1 VAEHRALSADPLVLA
16 VESATS
22 RASVAVLRGEA
33 VLAERV
39 GEPGRHH
46 SETLLPAV
54 DAVLARAG
62 VSLDDVAA
70 CAISIGPGS
79 FTSLRVGL
87 ATVKGLCFGT
97 DRLAVAVPTLEALAL
112 AGLRAGVAAGG
123 EVLVPMLDAQRG
135 EVYAAAYR
143 AGGGDDVRLDARL
156 APGVLTAADLAA
168 ALGEGG
174 VLVGEGAGVVA
185 ADLLRIAPGR
195 FDVRSGAGVVPD
207 AVAVGLLGVAALRA
221 GQGVDPASIVPR
233 YVRRAEAEV
242 ARTAERF
249 E

>member
-1 VAEHRALSADPLVLA
+1 VLA
-16 VESATS
+16 VESATA
-22 RASVAVLRGEA
+22 RASAAVLRGEA
-33 VLAERV
+33 VLAHRV

-46 SETLLPAV
+46 SETLLPTV
-54 DAVLARAG
+54 DAVLALAG

-112 AGLRAGVAAGG
+112 AGRRAGVATGG

-143 AGGGDDVRLDARL
+143 AGGAEDVRLEAL
-156 APGVLTAADLAA
+156 LEPGVLTAADLATV
-168 ALGEGG
+168 LDEGG
-174 VLVGEGAGVVA
+174 CHLVGEGARVVG

-195 FDVRSGAGVVPD
+195 FDVGSGADVAPD
-207 AVAVGLLGVAALRA
+207 AIAVGLLGVAALRA
-221 GQGVDPASIVPR
+221 GQGADPASIVPR

>member
-1 VAEHRALSADPLVLA
+1 MLA
-16 VESATS
+16 VESATA
-22 RASVAVLRGEA
+22 RASAAVLRGEG
-33 VLAERV
+33 VLAHRV

-46 SETLLPAV
+46 SETLLPIV
-54 DAVLARAG
+54 DAVLALAG
-62 VSLDDVAA
+62 VSLDDVVA

-112 AGLRAGVAAGG
+112 AGRRAGVATGG

-143 AGGGDDVRLDARL
+143 AGAADALSLDAL
-156 APGVLTAADLAA
+156 LEPGVLTAADLAA

-174 VLVGEGAGVVA
+174 RLVGEGARVVGE
-185 ADLLRIAPGR
+185 DLLRIAPGR
-195 FDVRSGAGVVPD
+195 FDVRSGATVAPD

-221 GQGVDPASIVPR
+221 GRGADPASIVPR

-242 ARTAERF
+242 ARTSERF